1 MAACTPDGPHTA
13 PADPGPTPTAD
24 SIVPGDR
31 SEADEALPAV
41 EILLPADFVEFF
53 SRGYS
58 PEAALIEI
66 SDEGF
71 DEVVLNPDGS
81 ILLRMSPLR
90 HERLMTERRA
100 ALARYL
106 EELPGP
112 ELGIVRVEVNG
123 DLTELRVFVDTAAA
137 SPEALEMLGFLDAAL
152 VLIVGLPRIL
162 EGVHPEELELRV
174 DYVDASTGEAL
185 AVVRRAAG

>member
-1 MAACTPDGPHTA
+1 MSARGLAAAVASGLLVAACAPDDA
-13 PADPGPTPTAD
+13 LVAAADPATTEVVDGSDASVTAD
-24 SIVPGDR
+24 GS
-31 SEADEALPAV
+31 AV
-41 EILLPADFVEFF
+41 TVEVLLPADYVEFF

-71 DEVVLNPDGS
+71 DDVVLNPDGS

-112 ELGIVRVEVNG
+112 ELGIVRVETNAEITALVIS
-123 DLTELRVFVDTAAA
+123 VDTASA

-162 EGVHPEELELRV
+162 EGVHP
-174 DYVDASTGEAL
+174 
-185 AVVRRAAG
+185 